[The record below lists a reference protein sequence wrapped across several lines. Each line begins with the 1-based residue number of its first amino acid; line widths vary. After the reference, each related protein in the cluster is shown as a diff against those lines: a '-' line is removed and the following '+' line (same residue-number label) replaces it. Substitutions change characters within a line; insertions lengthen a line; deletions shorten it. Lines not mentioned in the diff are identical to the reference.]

1 MILHVGLCGA
11 RARADQG
18 HRLGLGGGGPRHS
31 RGGDAGGGDGE
42 RRRAGSESVD
52 AQNGVPFRKSAH
64 CRSTLRAWYINCTKS
79 VVLIVLVGKEPG
91 TRFWL
96 WPTECVGVPAR
107 TPYVCVSHAAGTA
120 TASVGKGGAEMRRC
134 VLVCVA
140 AASLALAS
148 AATAAAGP
156 QG

>member
-42 RRRAGSESVD
+42 RRRARSESVD

-91 TRFWL
+91 TRVWL
-96 WPTECVGVPAR
+96 GPHGVRRRSGADTVRLRLPR
-107 TPYVCVSHAAGTA
+107 GGYGYGVC
-120 TASVGKGGAEMRRC
+120 
-134 VLVCVA
+134 
-140 AASLALAS
+140 
-148 AATAAAGP
+148 
-156 QG
+156 